1 MPARVTISVK
11 SDGELEIWLNPE
23 GRDQLVHALQALNV
37 SKDHFHLGTWGGDI
51 ELSAVSYRPTDKIV
65 DTAKVLFRP
74 DEWDQR
80 YFPHVVANESGNG

>member
-23 GRDQLVHALQALNV
+23 GRDQLVRELQALSA

-51 ELSAVSYRPTDKIV
+51 KLGSLSYRPTDRIV

-74 DEWDQR
+74 DDWDRQ
-80 YFPHVVANESGNG
+80 YFPHVLETDS